1 MKSSLSF
8 LAVLTAVHSLVAAP
22 VEGVVRLTG
31 TPPPEIPIQMDTACA
46 AAQKVPPTT
55 RHYVVSKEGGLANV
69 FVVVRVGVP
78 ARAYPV
84 PSEPAVMECIACQ
97 IYPHVIAVRTNQPI
111 EFHNNSGFMENL
123 HLTPKSKSNREGNFA
138 LMSGGKPAKFTFDQS
153 EDFIRLK
160 GDVHEWWFAYVCVV
174 DHPFFAVTGADGAFR
189 LPDGLPDGTYALEA
203 THLKAG
209 KARHQINVRDGR
221 ADRIE
226 IQLSV
231 PQKNPR
237 SLR

>member
-1 MKSSLSF
+1 MKSSLFF
-8 LAVLTAVHSLVAAP
+8 LVILTAVHSLVAAP

-31 TPPPEIPIQMDTACA
+31 TPPPEISIKMGADCA

-55 RHYVVSKEGGLANV
+55 RHYVVSKNGGLANV
-69 FVVVRVGVP
+69 FVVVREGVP
-78 ARAYPV
+78 ARTYPV
-84 PSEPAVMECIACQ
+84 PSEPAMMEAIDCWIQ
-97 IYPHVIAVRTNQPI
+97 PHVIAVQTNQPVL
-111 EFHNNSGFMENL
+111 FRNDGPFMENL
-123 HLTPKSKSNREGNFA
+123 HFTPKLNRGRNFA
-138 LMSGGKPAKFTFDQS
+138 LMAGGKPITLAFDRP
-153 EDFIRLK
+153 EDFIRVK

-174 DHPFFAVTGADGAFR
+174 DHPFFAVTGVDGTFR
-189 LPDGLPDGTYALEA
+189 LPDGLPDGTYTLES